1 MTEPAL
7 SRLPSTWHVALT
19 TRLLG
24 LACAGFP
31 VYWDV
36 ALTANSSQRE
46 LQYLKDGVF
55 LDVASS
61 GMRMLL
67 MTYSAVLDAFG
78 YMLHVAQLGPQVTLG
93 TALVNP
99 GQSVSQACPFELL
112 FCWLH
117 RAGSV
122 PLLAA

>member
-1 MTEPAL
+1 MTNLAL
-7 SRLPSTWHVALT
+7 SRPPSTWHVALT
-19 TRLLG
+19 ARVLG

-46 LQYLKDGVF
+46 LQYLRDGAF

-78 YMLHVAQLGPQVTLG
+78 YGLHVAPLARRLPVALLLSTQATL
-93 TALVNP
+93 
-99 GQSVSQACPFELL
+99 CPKHAPLSCV
-112 FCWLH
+112 FC
-117 RAGSV
+117 
-122 PLLAA
+122 